1 MLKLFE
7 SVGKPAAEEPSAGMH
22 EIKALASAWPDR
34 IRETAVRGGDWMLRI
49 DDAWFAWARGR
60 ILPEAEASRW
70 EEFAPIAFY
79 SYPIEL
85 PPVAR
90 LDEDAAARLRTRV
103 KENQTNPPRRSE
115 EFFGA
120 LLSARTRLATESRL
134 VTVEVAGFTLRV
146 HELLKAPL
154 LRISDEL
161 TALRKVDAAAAS
173 FLRSLIEMNGYNY
186 RFVEGTR
193 SRSMHS
199 YGLAVDLIPKSYA
212 GKDTYW
218 MWAMTRHADW
228 WAVPYEQR
236 WMPPSSVIEAFEREG
251 FVWGGKWLLFDTMHF
266 EYRPDILLAARQNP
280 SAESQAAVPQS

>member
-1 MLKLFE
+1 MLGLFQ
-7 SVGKPAAEEPSAGMH
+7 SMWTPAAREPSAGKI
-22 EIKALASAWPDR
+22 EVEALASAWPDR
-34 IRETAVRGGDWMLRI
+34 IQETAARGGEWMLRI
-49 DDAWFAWARGR
+49 DDAWFTWAHGR

-85 PPVAR
+85 PPVVQ
-90 LDEDAAARLRTRV
+90 LDEEAAARLRKRV
-103 KENQTNPPRRSE
+103 KDNQSNPPRRSE

-120 LLSARTRLATESRL
+120 LLSARTRSATESRL
-134 VTVEVAGFTLRV
+134 VAVEVAGFTLRV
-146 HELLKAPL
+146 HEVLEAPL
-154 LRISDEL
+154 LRVSEEL
-161 TALRKVDAAAAS
+161 AALRKMDAAAAS
-173 FLRSLIEMNGYNY
+173 FLRSLREMNGYNY

-218 MWAMTRHADW
+218 MWAMSRHADW
-228 WAVPYEQR
+228 WAVPYDKR
-236 WMPPSSVIEAFEREG
+236 WMAPASVVEAFEREG

-266 EYRPDILLAARQNP
+266 EYRPDILLVARQNP
-280 SAESQAAVPQS
+280 ALDAQAAVPQS